1 MHTRQPRA
9 PLPTPAQQQDGVTN
23 GTNNFPKLICTLG
36 TPAPFHR
43 AIVDHGLRNPM
54 TCNYSSTIIG
64 DNAASSAAK
73 E

>member
-9 PLPTPAQQQDGVTN
+9 PLPTPGQQQDGVTN

-54 TCNYSSTIIG
+54 TCNYSSITIG

>member
-1 MHTRQPRA
+1 MLERPMQTRQPRA
-9 PLPTPAQQQDGVTN
+9 PLPTPGQQH
-23 GTNNFPKLICTLG
+23 FPKLICTSG